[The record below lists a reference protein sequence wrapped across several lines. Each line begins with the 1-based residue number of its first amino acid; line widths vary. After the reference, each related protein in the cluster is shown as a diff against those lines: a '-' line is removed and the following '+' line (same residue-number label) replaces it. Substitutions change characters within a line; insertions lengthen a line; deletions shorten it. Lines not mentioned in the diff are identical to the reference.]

1 MHGPA
6 AACRNRDE
14 WPDER
19 EISSRYFSDI
29 EYTIISCIK
38 IKKEQK
44 KKGKVY
50 YTAYT
55 QLGGCIER
63 EREREGPT
71 PGS

>member
-55 QLGGCIER
+55 WVGA
-63 EREREGPT
+63 
-71 PGS
+71 